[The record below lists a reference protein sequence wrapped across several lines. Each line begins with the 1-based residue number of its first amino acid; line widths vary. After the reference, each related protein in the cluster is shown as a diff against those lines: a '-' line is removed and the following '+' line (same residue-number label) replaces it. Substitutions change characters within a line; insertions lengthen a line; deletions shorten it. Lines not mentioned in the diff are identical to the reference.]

1 MYYADQDDLFDIL
14 SILKPIEAR
23 WRELGNALRLRTG
36 FLDSIQITYSGN
48 LHSCLNKVIDE
59 WLKRNYN
66 VQRFGE
72 PTWQLLAE
80 AVRHEAGGAHSGLAD
95 EITRKYLPSSS
106 PVQGGLT
113 V

>member
-72 PTWQLLAE
+72 PTWQLLAQ